1 MGNSDLASKLDQVE
15 VDGSGD
21 GASSKKSELNERDS
35 ASKSNSEHNVA
46 DKGEEGESE
55 KASKDRKQPK
65 HRFVVAVAGHETFVV
80 GLKLEKMIIKEHFKQ
95 RKLFVKVKP
104 LAHANLDSTSV
115 SSSAAVV
122 VGNSDGNGIRTS
134 RCLICVDNMNNA
146 TILALPRLQKISKE
160 TLPTVGMSDY
170 LRHVSIM
177 DCGDIFL
184 VTELSVLHRLAIT
197 SMPTLG
203 FGTGPLLLSRSA
215 SSNVKVQRANKPK
228 KSTVFSMFGGGKTEI
243 DLNKVF
249 SISSKSRKEKQ
260 DTSSL
265 LGPGDERKP
274 IDTLSEGAKDG
285 INATAKLQ
293 GELAGV
299 GNVMN
304 ENMRKLE
311 ERGEQLN
318 NLQEATSKM
327 MLNAMRF
334 EEESRRIR
342 KQAEKDAECT
352 IS

>member
-1 MGNSDLASKLDQVE
+1 
-15 VDGSGD
+15 
-21 GASSKKSELNERDS
+21 
-35 ASKSNSEHNVA
+35 
-46 DKGEEGESE
+46 
-55 KASKDRKQPK
+55 
-65 HRFVVAVAGHETFVV
+65 
-80 GLKLEKMIIKEHFKQ
+80 
-95 RKLFVKVKP
+95 
-104 LAHANLDSTSV
+104 
-115 SSSAAVV
+115 
-122 VGNSDGNGIRTS
+122 
-134 RCLICVDNMNNA
+134 
-146 TILALPRLQKISKE
+146 
-160 TLPTVGMSDY
+160 MSDY

-203 FGTGPLLLSRSA
+203 LVLVLSLLSRSA
-215 SSNVKVQRANKPK
+215 SSNAKVQRANKPK
-228 KSTVFSMFGGGKTEI
+228 KSTVFSMFSGGKTEI

-260 DTSSL
+260 DTSLL
-265 LGPGDERKP
+265 LGSGDERKP
-274 IDTLSEGAKDG
+274 IDTLNEGAKDG

-342 KQAEKDAECT
+342 KQAEKDSECT